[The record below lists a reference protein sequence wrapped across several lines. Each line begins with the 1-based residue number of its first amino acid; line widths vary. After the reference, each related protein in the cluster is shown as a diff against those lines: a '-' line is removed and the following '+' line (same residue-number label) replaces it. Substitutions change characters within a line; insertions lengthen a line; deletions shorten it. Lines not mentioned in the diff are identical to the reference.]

1 MSDFE
6 MFLNND
12 EIHVPDLIKIAIAH
26 YQFETIHPFLD
37 GNGRIGRL
45 MIPLFLVS
53 RGILDK
59 PLLYLSE
66 FFEKNRSVYYDKL
79 TYTREKNDLNQW
91 IKYFLI
97 GIAETAESG
106 VNTLMEIMKLKEEVE
121 NKILTMGRRAENA
134 KKLLTGLFANPIVT
148 AKTVVNITG
157 LSVKAANDLIKLF
170 LDEHILSEL
179 TKGER
184 NRVFAFE
191 KYVNLFNK

>member
-79 TYTREKNDLNQW
+79 TYTREKSDLNQW